1 MTLVEARLSPGPG
14 RPLRIAMLAPP
25 WFSVPPRGYGGTEEV
40 LAGLVNSLVARG
52 HHVILI
58 GSGPRLTTAQEFVAV
73 YDDPPSS
80 RLGDPM
86 PEVVHAAAA
95 GRILAGLDVDIVHD
109 HTLAGPLTARASR
122 SAVVVTAHGS
132 LSRDHRRYFRELGGT
147 VNLVAISDSQRQ
159 LAPHLTWAGRV
170 HNGVDV
176 ATFPLGDGGGGY
188 LLFIGRFS
196 PDKGAHLAIEA
207 ARAVGL
213 PLVLAGKLNEAPER
227 AYFDAAVR
235 PRLGPGVT
243 YVGEVDAA
251 AKRELYAGAAALLF
265 PVCWEEP
272 FGMVMV
278 EAMACGTPVLA
289 LRRGSVPEVVDHGHT
304 GLVVDSPDQL
314 PHAICRIDEIDRTA
328 CRRHAERWFDVSVMA
343 TGYERVFGSVLR
355 HNLNAPSTTRPL
367 PSRPSVERVGS
378 VDSRKAP

>member
-1 MTLVEARLSPGPG
+1 
-14 RPLRIAMLAPP
+14 MLAPP

-95 GRILAGLDVDIVHD
+95 GRILAELDVDIVHD

-122 SAVVVTAHGS
+122 SAVVVTAHGP

-176 ATFPLGDGGGGY
+176 ATFPLGDGAGGY
-188 LLFIGRFS
+188 LLFIGRF
-196 PDKGAHLAIEA
+196 
-207 ARAVGL
+207 
-213 PLVLAGKLNEAPER
+213 
-227 AYFDAAVR
+227 
-235 PRLGPGVT
+235 
-243 YVGEVDAA
+243 
-251 AKRELYAGAAALLF
+251 
-265 PVCWEEP
+265 
-272 FGMVMV
+272 
-278 EAMACGTPVLA
+278 
-289 LRRGSVPEVVDHGHT
+289 
-304 GLVVDSPDQL
+304 
-314 PHAICRIDEIDRTA
+314 
-328 CRRHAERWFDVSVMA
+328 
-343 TGYERVFGSVLR
+343 
-355 HNLNAPSTTRPL
+355 
-367 PSRPSVERVGS
+367 
-378 VDSRKAP
+378 